1 MKRLL
6 ILSACVGLLLVLVGP
21 LREGA
26 GRWLSSSETFHTSK
40 PSASA
45 VREGRPAGLRS
56 SSATS
61 TSRAAD
67 DARIGEQ
74 TADIQTAIQEYRLRS
89 AKRIKQVQRALKQAG
104 FDPGS
109 IDGLIGHRTHTAL
122 MEFQKAHRLEPDGV
136 LGVKTWEAL
145 STYMRSADTAS
156 KDVLTD

>member
-1 MKRLL
+1 MKWFF
-6 ILSACVGLLLVLVGP
+6 ILSACVGLLFLLVGP
-21 LREGA
+21 IRERA

-56 SSATS
+56 PSAPS
-61 TSRAAD
+61 TPRAAD
-67 DARIGEQ
+67 GARIGEQ
-74 TADIQTAIQEYRLRS
+74 TEDIQTAIQEYRLRS
-89 AKRIKQVQRALKQAG
+89 AKRVKQVQRALKQAG

-122 MEFQKAHRLEPDGV
+122 IEFQKTHHLEPDGV

-145 STYMRSADTAS
+145 RAYLPTAEATAV
-156 KDVLTD
+156 DAQ